1 MGSRGME
8 CEGCESRLAAAL
20 KRVDGVG
27 EASADHS
34 AGTVRVLF
42 DPAKV
47 DEDHPE
53 NGSRCAGT
61 HLAERR
67 GRPMS
72 GFIP

>member
-1 MGSRGME
+1 
-8 CEGCESRLAAAL
+8 
-20 KRVDGVG
+20 
-27 EASADHS
+27 
-34 AGTVRVLF
+34 VLF

>member
-1 MGSRGME
+1 ME

-42 DPAKV
+42 DPAGVYKSLCEWRV
-47 DEDHPE
+47 HHE
-53 NGSRCAGT
+53 
-61 HLAERR
+61 
-67 GRPMS
+67 S
-72 GFIP
+72 GVAR